1 MRIDYPWKE
10 MTIPNRKLKT
20 LHLKNHKIERVFH
33 RNPRVVEAPFNLEI
47 NSHLKM

>member
-20 LHLKNHKIERVFH
+20 LHLKNHKIVRVFH
-33 RNPRVVEAPFNLEI
+33 PNPSVVESPFNLDI
-47 NSHLKM
+47 NSYSQM